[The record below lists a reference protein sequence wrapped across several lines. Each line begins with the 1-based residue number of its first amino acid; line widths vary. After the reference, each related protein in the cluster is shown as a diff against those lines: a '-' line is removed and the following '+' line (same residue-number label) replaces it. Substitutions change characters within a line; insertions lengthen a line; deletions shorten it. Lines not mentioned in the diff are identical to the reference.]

1 MSLNNI
7 LRLQRTSHIGRR
19 LLSTTTSLR
28 ATASQAP
35 NQGGGQSASNVQ
47 HTSDTYAK
55 DVDSSPAADNQVYR
69 IDELND
75 NVQKPYEA
83 PSGDFSR
90 TGATSAEY
98 VVMGKDGQPYAP
110 KGEGEKQRYGGTKNW
125 PADKGPE
132 TSKPGEG
139 PAGSDAG
146 GRKAEG
152 R

>member
-1 MSLNNI
+1 MLLINLLRPITRRSLF
-7 LRLQRTSHIGRR
+7 TAA
-19 LLSTTTSLR
+19 SLR

-35 NQGGGQSASNVQ
+35 NRGGGSAGSVQ
-47 HTSDTYAK
+47 HNSDTYAK
-55 DVDSSPAADNQVYR
+55 EVDTSPAADQQVHR

-98 VVMGKDGQPYAP
+98 ATMSKSGQPYAP
-110 KGEGEKQRYGGTKNW
+110 KEEGEKQRYGGTKSW
-125 PADKGPE
+125 ADDKGPQ

-146 GRKAEG
+146 GRKA
-152 R
+152 

>member
-1 MSLNNI
+1 MPLINL
-7 LRLQRTSHIGRR
+7 LRVGTGAISRR
-19 LLSTTTSLR
+19 FLSTTTTLR
-28 ATASQAP
+28 AAASQAP
-35 NQGGGQSASNVQ
+35 NQASGNPSNVQ

-55 DVDSSPAADNQVYR
+55 DVDTSPAVDDKVYR

-83 PSGDFSR
+83 PSGEFSR

-98 VVMGKDGQPYAP
+98 TVMSKDGQPYAP
-110 KGEGEKQRYGGTKNW
+110 KAEGEKQRYGGKKNW
-125 PADKGPE
+125 VDDKGSE
-132 TSKPGEG
+132 TSNSGEG
-139 PAGSDAG
+139 PAGTDAG